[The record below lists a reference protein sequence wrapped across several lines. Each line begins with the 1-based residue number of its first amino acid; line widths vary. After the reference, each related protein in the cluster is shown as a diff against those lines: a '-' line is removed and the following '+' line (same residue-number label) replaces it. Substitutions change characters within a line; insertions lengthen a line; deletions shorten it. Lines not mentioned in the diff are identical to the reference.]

1 MKCIYIS
8 YIMYHVSYIIYLS
21 CIIYNIIIYICIY
34 NIIIVY
40 HTIVFVDGRF
50 LATAQGVCST
60 QVGDRELGSRGSYE
74 LRNGFFRF
82 PRLQNRHHDRCTSAE
97 SSSVIQAMLKN
108 IW

>member
-60 QVGDRELGSRGSYE
+60 QVGDRELGSRGPMNSE
-74 LRNGFFRF
+74 TGFSDFRGF
-82 PRLQNRHHDRCTSAE
+82 RTDTMIVVLPLNLPLSFRQC
-97 SSSVIQAMLKN
+97 
-108 IW
+108 